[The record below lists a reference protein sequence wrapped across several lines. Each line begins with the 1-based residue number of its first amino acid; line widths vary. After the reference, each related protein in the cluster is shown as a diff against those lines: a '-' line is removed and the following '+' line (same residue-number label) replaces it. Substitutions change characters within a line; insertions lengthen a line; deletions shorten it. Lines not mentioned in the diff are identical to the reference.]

1 MLTKLAEFTVKRPKA
16 VLVAVLALLVVSIVF
31 GTAVTDKLEVGGY
44 EDPASE
50 STVVDDFL
58 DANFG
63 DDSNLILQVVPSEG
77 TIEDARVKTVVD
89 QVQKAVESQPDSK
102 VTRTFEDKNNT
113 DLRAENGKSGL
124 ILAHVGGDETEAAD
138 RAGEIIEAL
147 PDDPDVEV
155 RAGGRL
161 GVQKETR
168 AGTKE
173 TIKNAEIIAL
183 PLTFVVLV
191 IVFGGLIAAFLPI
204 VVGISSIV
212 AALLVLLIMTSFTD
226 VSTHALTVATA
237 FGLGLSIDFGLFL
250 VSRYREELAN
260 GKGREQAIVAAVNTA
275 GRTILFSAATVTL
288 AMVGLLV
295 FPMYFLRSVGIAAS
309 AVVLLAAMMAIVV
322 LPALLTL
329 LGKRIDSLPVIK
341 RKVQP
346 SADSLFWRRFAEA
359 VTRKP
364 LLYALPVVVVML
376 ALGIPFLNASYATPD
391 YRALPDDSK
400 ARQVAQ
406 SLQDDYPYDFS
417 QAIKLATA
425 DHSTELKKLA
435 QEVSGMADVKL
446 VSSQQLGRFEKGKPL
461 GPQPPLDAE
470 APSNA
475 YVFIDVAADSER
487 AQQIVRDIRGMIT
500 DRHIDVGGPTAI
512 LIDSSQAIA
521 DRLPLAGAIIAIAT
535 FILLFLFT
543 GSVIVPIKA
552 LALNILVLSAVLGM
566 MVWVFQYGH
575 GADLL
580 GVTPAPLNLSMVVL
594 LCTIAFSL
602 SIDYEIFLLSRIK
615 EARDSGMTNNTAI
628 VVGLGRVGRIISS
641 AALLLT
647 ITLVSFASGLSFMKM
662 FGIGTALAVV
672 IDATIIRGVVVPAF
686 LRLAGDWN
694 WWAPAPLRKLH
705 AKIGISE
712 GPSAAHAPAPEIDP
726 ELARQLDRVSGEK
739 TLNHQ
744 RVLSPPREVEVVPG
758 RHLVANVNGTV
769 IVVAHR
775 EMTKL
780 TQHSAAAQQLSA
792 LSDMVRNTEA
802 TTLTN
807 AFSELVRRTHF
818 SRQLIDVGIVLPTKT
833 GLELL
838 LSGNVTI
845 VLDDG
850 VFQTVMRGR
859 GNLMHKSVPVPAV
872 AVVVTVDDADQP
884 HFTPSERNGVY
895 SLTDGTVPG
904 QGAIVWCQPAAS
916 GSPAAPARGRAPAS
930 QAVQAVPFVAPARSP
945 QAAPP
950 APPARP
956 PAFPDRRAPAPAAAP
971 APTKRWVLLD
981 DHSSI
986 ELDRDCVLGRD
997 PRASDAV
1004 VKGGLR
1010 PVLIE
1015 DVTEQ
1020 LSRAHLEVRIV
1031 GGEVIITDRQAT
1043 NGSFIRNPADP
1054 GWSRLEPWVPTTWRP
1069 GASVR
1074 IGGRTLV
1081 LHVSNARGSQGQTPQ
1096 ALVHPP
1102 HPQRQAGVPRT

>member
-1 MLTKLAEFTVKRPKA
+1 MLTKLAEFTVKHPKA
-16 VLVAVLALLVVSIVF
+16 VLLAVVALLAVSIVF
-31 GTAVTDKLEVGGY
+31 GTAVTDKLAVGGY

-63 DDSNLILQVVPSEG
+63 DDSNLIVQVVPKEG
-77 TIEDARVKTVVD
+77 TIEDAAVKTVVSE
-89 QVQKAVESQPDSK
+89 VRKAIESQPDSK
-102 VTRTFEDKNNT
+102 VTRTFEDRKNT

-124 ILAHVGGDETEAAD
+124 ILAHVGGNETEAAD
-138 RAGEIIEAL
+138 RARDIIEAL
-147 PDDPDVEV
+147 PDDPNVEV

-183 PLTFVVLV
+183 PLTFVVLI

-204 VVGISSIV
+204 VVGISSII
-212 AALLVLLIMTSFTD
+212 ATLLVLLIMTSFTD

-260 GKGREQAIVAAVNTA
+260 GKGQEQAIVAAVNTA
-275 GRTILFSAATVTL
+275 GRTIMFSAATVTL

-309 AVVLLAAMMAIVV
+309 AVVMLAALMAIVV
-322 LPALLTL
+322 LPAMLTL

-376 ALGIPFLNASYATPD
+376 ALGIPFLNAKYATPD

-425 DHSTELKKLA
+425 DHSTELQKLA
-435 QEVSGMADVKL
+435 REVSGMADVKL
-446 VSSQQLGRFEKGKPL
+446 VSSQQLGRFERGEPL
-461 GPQPPLDAE
+461 GPQPNVDAN

-487 AQQIVRDIRGMIT
+487 AQQIVRDIRGKIT
-500 DRHIDVGGPTAI
+500 DRDIDVGGPTAI
-512 LIDSSQAIA
+512 LIDSSQAVA
-521 DRLPLAGAIIAIAT
+521 DKLPLAGAIIAIAT

-543 GSVIVPIKA
+543 GSVVVPIKA
-552 LALNILVLSAVLGM
+552 LALNVLVLSAVLGM

-575 GADLL
+575 GASLL

-686 LRLAGDWN
+686 LRMAGDWN
-694 WWAPAPLRKLH
+694 WWAPGPLRKFH
-705 AKIGISE
+705 DRFGISE
-712 GPSAAHAPAPEIDP
+712 GPSAAHAAEP
-726 ELARQLDRVSGEK
+726 ELPPELERELERVGAEK
-739 TLNHQ
+739 TLGGQ
-744 RVLSPPREVEVVPG
+744 RVIGPPREVEVVPG
-758 RHLVANVNGTV
+758 HHLVANVNGTV

-775 EMTKL
+775 ELTKL
-780 TQHSAAAQQLSA
+780 TQQSAAAQQLSA
-792 LSDMVRNTEA
+792 LVEMVKHTEA
-802 TTLTN
+802 TTLTS
-807 AFSELVRRTHF
+807 AFGELVRRTHF
-818 SRQLIDVGIVLPTKT
+818 SRQLIDVGIVLPTPT

-838 LSGNVTI
+838 LSGNVTV

-850 VFQTVMRGR
+850 VFQTVLRGR

-895 SLTDGTVPG
+895 SLTGGTVPG
-904 QGAIVWCQPAAS
+904 RGAIVWCAPGAAAPAAS
-916 GSPAAPARGRAPAS
+916 RDQAPP
-930 QAVQAVPFVAPARSP
+930 APARSA
-945 QAAPP
+945 QSAPP
-950 APPARP
+950 APRAHVQPPPTPQVRIPAV
-956 PAFPDRRAPAPAAAP
+956 PDRRPMTPAAPP
-971 APTKRWVLLD
+971 APTKRWLLLD

-997 PRASDAV
+997 PRSSDAAQR
-1004 VKGGLR
+1004 GLR

-1015 DVTEQ
+1015 DVTDQ
-1020 LSRAHLEVRIV
+1020 LSRAHLEVRIIN
-1031 GGEVIITDRQAT
+1031 GEVVITDRQAT
-1043 NGSFIRNPADP
+1043 NGSFIRDPADP
-1054 GWSRLEPWVPTTWRP
+1054 GWSRLEPWVPATWRP

-1081 LHVSNARGSQGQTPQ
+1081 LHVSSAHGSQGQ
-1096 ALVHPP
+1096 ARVNAP
-1102 HPQRQAGVPRT
+1102 HAQRQAGVPRM

>member
-16 VLVAVLALLVVSIVF
+16 VLVAVLALLAVSIVF

-50 STVVDDFL
+50 STAVDDFL

-63 DDSNLILQVVPSEG
+63 DDSNLIFQVVPREG
-77 TIEDARVKTVVD
+77 TIDDARVKTVVD
-89 QVQKAVESQPDSK
+89 QVRKAVESEPDSK
-102 VTRTFEDKNNT
+102 VTRTFEDKRQA
-113 DLRAENGKSGL
+113 DLRAENGESGL

-138 RAGEIIEAL
+138 RAANIIDAV

-155 RAGGRL
+155 KAGGRL

-173 TIKNAEIIAL
+173 TIKNAEIVAL
-183 PLTFVVLV
+183 PITFVVLV

-204 VVGISSIV
+204 VVGISSII
-212 AALLVLLIMTSFTD
+212 ATLLVLLIMTSFTD

-237 FGLGLSIDFGLFL
+237 FGLGLSIDFGLL
-250 VSRYREELAN
+250 MVSRFREELDN
-260 GKGREQAIVAAVNTA
+260 GKGHEQAIIATVDTA
-275 GRTILFSAATVTL
+275 GRTIIFSAATVTL
-288 AMVGLLV
+288 AMGGLLI

-309 AVVLLAAMMAIVV
+309 AVVVLAALMAIVV
-322 LPALLTL
+322 LPALLSL
-329 LGKRIDSLPVIK
+329 LGKRINALPVIK

-376 ALGIPFLNASYATPD
+376 ALGIPFLHATYATPD

-400 ARQVAQ
+400 ARQVAE
-406 SLQDDYPYDFS
+406 SLQQDYPYDFS
-417 QAIKLATA
+417 QAIKLATE
-425 DHSTELKKLA
+425 DHATELKELA
-435 QEVSGMADVKL
+435 LEVSEMADVKL
-446 VSSQQLGRFEKGKPL
+446 VNGPIGRFEKGKAVGEPR
-461 GPQPPLDAE
+461 PFDAN
-470 APSNA
+470 APNYA
-475 YVFIDVAADSER
+475 YVFTDVAADSER

-500 DRHIDVGGPTAI
+500 DRQIDVGGPTAI
-512 LIDSSQAIA
+512 LIDSSEAIA
-521 DRLPLAGAIIAIAT
+521 AKLPLAVGIIAVTT

-543 GSVIVPIKA
+543 GSVVVPIKA
-552 LALNILVLSAVLGM
+552 LALNMLVLSAVLGM

-575 GADLL
+575 GASLL

-705 AKIGISE
+705 DKIGISE

-726 ELARQLDRVSGEK
+726 ELVRQLDRVAGER

-802 TTLTN
+802 ETLTN

-904 QGAIVWCQPAAS
+904 QGAIVWCQPGAS
-916 GSPAAPARGRAPAS
+916 GSPSAPARGQAPA
-930 QAVQAVPFVAPARSP
+930 AQAVPFVPPARSP
-945 QAAPP
+945 QAAPI

-986 ELDRDCVLGRD
+986 ELERDCVLGRD

-1031 GGEVIITDRQAT
+1031 NGEVVITDRQAT
-1043 NGSFIRNPADP
+1043 NGSFIRNPVDP

-1096 ALVHPP
+1096 ALMNPP